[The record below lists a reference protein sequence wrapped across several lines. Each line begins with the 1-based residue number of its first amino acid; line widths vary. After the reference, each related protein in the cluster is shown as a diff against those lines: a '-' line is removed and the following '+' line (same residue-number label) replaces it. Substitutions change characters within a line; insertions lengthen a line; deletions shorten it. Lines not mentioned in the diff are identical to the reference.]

1 MAKLIYSAISSLD
14 GYVADKE
21 GNFDWAVPDEEVHA
35 FINDLDRAGR
45 HLPLRAPNVGDD
57 GRLGDRPHTRRP
69 VAPDAGLRPDLASRR
84 QNRVLQ
90 DASGRIYRQDAER
103 ARVRPRSGQADEV
116 PGWPRPHRG
125 RSRTRRP
132 GVRGRVDRRVPPVR
146 RTDGGGRRQ
155 AVPARQPPPETR
167 TAGRTP
173 FRKRH
178 GLTLLPYQDD
188 TMRYPQRA
196 SR

>member
-14 GYVADKE
+14 GYVADEE

-45 HLPLRAPNVGDD
+45 HLPLRAPNVRDD

-132 GVRGRVDRRVPPVR
+132 GVRGRFIDECHLFVAPMVV
-146 RTDGGGRRQ
+146 GGGKRSLPDNLRLRLELLDERRFESGM
-155 AVPARQPPPETR
+155 VYLFYHTR
-167 TAGRTP
+167 MTR
-173 FRKRH
+173 
-178 GLTLLPYQDD
+178 
-188 TMRYPQRA
+188 
-196 SR
+196 